1 MHDILELEMVM
12 HYLDSVILE
21 KIEYGNF
28 KTTWPKWEHV
38 WKLHSLPIDPDSYTF
53 TPENIQKFFFVPMP
67 IYAF

>member
-28 KTTWPKWEHV
+28 KTT
-38 WKLHSLPIDPDSYTF
+38 
-53 TPENIQKFFFVPMP
+53 
-67 IYAF
+67 